1 MPNFAP
7 HEIQRSSYANPCTC
21 SYLLRCFQDPVRI
34 QFRDVV
40 GEEYLQAA
48 QHEAACLKRAEALR
62 LYGSV
67 TSWEISK
74 VTTLIIWKYLE

>member
-7 HEIQRSSYANPCTC
+7 HEIPSTSYATC

-40 GEEYLQAA
+40 GEEYLHAA

-62 LYGSV
+62 LGDVMGEFESRNIV
-67 TSWEISK
+67 
-74 VTTLIIWKYLE
+74 IIWKYLE